1 MTNEFE
7 IISEATQNYI
17 LCSGAKGYE
26 NLKLMSTLTKIIMNE
41 DDKSNRFKYK
51 KKYTLKEVDK
61 IVSDFLKNLNKY
73 YKDYYDLRKEDG
85 TIIFDDNKE
94 AINESAYSVYDDIND
109 KRVIYIPVRG
119 TLEDAFSIVH
129 ELFHDINLDKNQE
142 SITRMFYTEGMSF
155 LGEMLLE
162 DYLVDNQFKDA
173 KVPINYSL
181 FCAKSKAIELDFNI
195 NLLLEYVKDN
205 YIDVAGIMNI
215 LENYPRKY
223 VYDLSDVILK
233 IVNNEELTMDFEQ
246 PYIIGTLI
254 ATYMYDRIK
263 NNKNNIMELFELNQE
278 LKNYTFDQV
287 LDYLELDYNE
297 FDLNENAYEKLEKC
311 YRKYLKSR

>member
-17 LCSGAKGYE
+17 LCSGTKGYE
-26 NLKLMSTLTKIIMNE
+26 DLKLMSTLAKIIMNE

-61 IVSDFLKNLNKY
+61 IVSDFLINLNPY

-85 TIIFDDNKE
+85 TIIFDDRKE
-94 AINESAYSVYDDIND
+94 AYNESAYSVYDDIND
-109 KRVIYIPVRG
+109 KRVIYVPIRG
-119 TLEDAFSIVH
+119 TLDDAFAIVH

-142 SITRMFYTEGMSF
+142 SITRMFYTEGMSL

-181 FCAKSKAIELDFNI
+181 YCAKSKAIELDFNI
-195 NLLLEYVKDN
+195 NLLLEYLKDN
-205 YIDVAGIMNI
+205 YIDVAGVMNI
-215 LENYPRKY
+215 LERYPSSY
-223 VYDLSDVILK
+223 ACDLIDTMVK
-233 IVNNEELTMDFEQ
+233 IVNGEELTMDNEQ
-246 PYIIGTLI
+246 PYILGTLI

-263 NNKNNIMELFELNQE
+263 NNKNNIMELFELNNE

-287 LDYLELDYNE
+287 LDYLDIDYNE
-297 FDLNENAYEKLEKC
+297 WDLNDNSYDILEKC
-311 YRKYLKSR
+311 YKKYIKSR